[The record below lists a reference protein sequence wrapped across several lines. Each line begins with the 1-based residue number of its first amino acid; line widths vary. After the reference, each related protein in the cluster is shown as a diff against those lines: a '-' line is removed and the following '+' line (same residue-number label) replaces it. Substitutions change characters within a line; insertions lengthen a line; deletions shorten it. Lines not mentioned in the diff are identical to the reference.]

1 MERKHLLF
9 VSLTAILMLVL
20 MGACVRPASTPPSA
34 VMTSTAADQQFPV
47 PGATDDVMS
56 QLEQAATQTLMAMQG
71 TPQVQP
77 TNPTVEG
84 TPAAPT
90 GQETAAVVQ
99 PTTGAGTG
107 AEATTAPVAQATN
120 PPPAAPATATIVPLP
135 SPTPGRPS
143 SWTLQTGEFPYCLAR
158 RFDVNPTELLSLNGL
173 SANSFFYAGMV
184 FRIPQSGSFPGER
197 HLKDSPTNYTVVSG
211 DNIYNIA
218 CQFGDV
224 DPYAI
229 AAANGMVSP
238 YNLNVGQ
245 NLYIP

>member
-1 MERKHLLF
+1 MDRKHFLF
-9 VSLTAILMLVL
+9 IILTAILMLVL
-20 MGACVRPASTPPSA
+20 VSACVRPASTPPSA
-34 VMTSTAADQQFPV
+34 VATSTAAGEFPV

-84 TPAAPT
+84 TPAAPS

-99 PTTGAGTG
+99 PTTGA
-107 AEATTAPVAQATN
+107 EATAPAAQATN

-135 SPTPGRPS
+135 SPTPGKPS

-158 RFDVNPTELLSLNGL
+158 RYDVNPSELLRLNGL
-173 SANSFFYAGMV
+173 SQNSFFYAGMV
-184 FRIPQSGSFPGER
+184 LKIPQTGETFPGSR
-197 HLKDSPTNYTVVSG
+197 SLKARPTNYTVSSG
-211 DNIYNIA
+211 DNIYSIA

-245 NLYIP
+245 SLYIP